1 MAKQLIVTTEKQDS
15 VLKSMSIPMELL
27 VQLDGPNSSVVYI
40 NVASSNAYIEIIS
53 VDPDGNTNVRTR
65 NYDPSQNWID
75 GDRTPDSD

>member
-15 VLKSMSIPMELL
+15 VLKSLFVPMELI

-53 VDPDGNTNVRTR
+53 VDPDGNTSVRTR